1 MTGLAN
7 DEKQP
12 LLEKDAVE
20 DEDHDAKTL
29 EPVDPD
35 PAATP
40 PRPPAFSWRTRILY
54 LLLMVAVL
62 WLVLQKTGPK
72 PKPKVVYANR
82 YSNEFKFRPAASPII
97 TETLKDGRKRVRGAA
112 PTTSKPPLPKPT
124 KSKTKKGKTRSG
136 KKKQAIGKKVKGKGK

>member
-1 MTGLAN
+1 MTGLTN
-7 DEKQP
+7 DSDEKQP

-40 PRPPAFSWRTRILY
+40 PRPPALSWRTRILY

-97 TETLKDGRKRVRGAA
+97 TETLKDGRKRQAA
-112 PTTSKPPLPKPT
+112 PA
-124 KSKTKKGKTRSG
+124 KTHQVEKKNGKTRPG
-136 KKKQAIGKKVKGKGK
+136 KKKKAIGKKVKGKGK